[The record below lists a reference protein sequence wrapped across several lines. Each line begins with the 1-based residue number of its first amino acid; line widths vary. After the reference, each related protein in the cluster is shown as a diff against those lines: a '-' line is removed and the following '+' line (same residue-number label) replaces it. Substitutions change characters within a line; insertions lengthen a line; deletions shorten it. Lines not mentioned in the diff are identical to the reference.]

1 MVDLVLMVF
10 ELEVF
15 VFEVVRRGDGVLVGG
30 FFGGVV
36 GWVLFVYF
44 CVLFFFIGFVE
55 LNEFRGFG

>member
-15 VFEVVRRGDGVLVGG
+15 VFEVVRRGYGVLVGG
-30 FFGGVV
+30 VFGGVV

-44 CVLFFFIGFVE
+44 CVLLFFIGFVE
-55 LNEFRGFG
+55 LNEFWGFG